1 MIFLDKLHVSQVIN
15 DVIKEGY
22 VPSATKS
29 NPLFHISSVL
39 LEWVLGGFSTWQTY
53 YIDPEHLVWENDY
66 L

>member
-39 LEWVLGGFSTWQTY
+39 LEWVLGGFST
-53 YIDPEHLVWENDY
+53 
-66 L
+66 